1 MIQIQ
6 DLSKSFGVHRALRGV
21 SLEVGEGEF
30 LTLFGPNGA
39 GKTTLLKIL
48 ATLTRP
54 TSGRVLVQGHELST
68 GWTEVRRYIGF
79 VAHQSFLYPDLTAEE
94 NLLFFSRLYDLS
106 DPKSRA
112 REVVEWVGLT
122 PRLYDPVRTYSR
134 GMLQRLAI
142 ARALLHDPLILLLD
156 EPHTGLDEAA
166 VERLHDVLARI
177 SSQGRTIVMTT
188 HDLQRGLALAHRAA
202 IMQAGKIVFEARRF
216 DLDEAEWR
224 AVYMRHVGAG

>member
-6 DLSKSFGVHRALRGV
+6 NLTKTFGPQRALRGL
-21 SLEVGEGEF
+21 SLEVAEGEF

-48 ATLTRP
+48 ATLMRP
-54 TSGRVLVQGHELST
+54 TSGRVLVQGHALNAA
-68 GWTEVRRYIGF
+68 WTEVRRYIGF
-79 VAHQSFLYPDLTAEE
+79 VAHQSFLYPDLSAEE
-94 NLLFFSRLYDLS
+94 NLRFYGRLYDLP
-106 DPKSRA
+106 DGQARA

-122 PRLYDPVRTYSR
+122 PRFYDPVRTFSR

-166 VERLHDVLARI
+166 AERLHAILARI
-177 SSQGRTIVMTT
+177 SSQGRTVLMST
-188 HDLQRGLALAHRAA
+188 HDLQRGLALANRAV
-202 IMQAGKIVFEARRF
+202 IMQSGRIVFEARRT
-216 DLDEAEWR
+216 DLSDAEWR
-224 AVYMRHVGAG
+224 AVYLRHVGAG